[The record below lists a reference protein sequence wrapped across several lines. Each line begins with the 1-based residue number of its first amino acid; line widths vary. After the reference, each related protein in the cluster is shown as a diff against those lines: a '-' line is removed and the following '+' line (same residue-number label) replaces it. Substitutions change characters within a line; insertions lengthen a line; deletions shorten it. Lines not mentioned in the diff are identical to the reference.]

1 MNVRKYIILAVGVF
15 AIGMSGCDRDL
26 TQTDN
31 CYDKRL
37 VITGD
42 SYSDFSGMQ
51 SRASSDKMENGDK
64 ILMYATGGLTAD
76 AEELTYAN
84 GVWQQASPLTWNE
97 QAKDAEVLSYYP
109 AENIKDN
116 NLYQENGALIDVLY
130 NSQTVAYKNNI
141 TLSFGHLFS
150 KLNFIIDKNLNNKIE
165 YVEFTPSAVVNHI
178 DLPTATYVCSE
189 QSNRTIRI
197 TRQDSRNYSLIIP
210 ADKNLSVG
218 ITLVTA
224 NGRKTATVA
233 ARAYKRGTLYQ
244 CHIKEEKNGAG
255 IYTADDFIAFT
266 NLINQNAYE
275 GRSLDEFRED
285 NGDGTYTYYLKN
297 DIVLTDKDNAQI
309 QLGKNEN
316 IIFNDVLD
324 GMNHT
329 ISNLKIMPGTSK
341 PYRLALLM
349 NNEGTVKNV
358 RLSNAQG
365 TFSQRSYL
373 ALLVAYNKG
382 LIDNCHVKNST
393 ITVDN
398 ENSNQ
403 NTGAIA
409 ALNIGVII
417 NCSCNG
423 VTIKSKNK
431 NKYLSAGMIVCNHNS
446 VKGKVSKVMNCYAYN
461 CNVTNAAL
469 AGGICVRMLEG
480 STVENCYTRKI
491 TFNNIRTSSRGEL
504 VGSFSDSFVKNCF
517 YEYGKRA
524 IGEQATPKSN
534 LAYSAT
540 ITDPAKAIPT
550 SEVATRLNKWIH
562 TTGISS
568 FSEYKFTEWT
578 QGEDIPAIF
587 INERE

>member
-31 CYDKRL
+31 CYDKML
-37 VITGD
+37 VVTGD
-42 SYSDFSGMQ
+42 SYSDFGGMQ

-84 GVWQQASPLTWNE
+84 GVWQQASPLTWDE

-150 KLNFIIDKNLNNKIE
+150 KLNFIIDKNLNNNIE

-189 QSNRTIRI
+189 QSNRTISI
-197 TRQDSRNYSLIIP
+197 ARQDSRNYSLIIP
-210 ADKNLSVG
+210 ADENLSVS

-224 NGRKTATVA
+224 NGCKTATVA
-233 ARAYKRGTLYQ
+233 ARTYKRGTLYQ
-244 CHIKEEKNGAG
+244 CNIKEEKSGAG

-266 NLINQNAYE
+266 NLINQNTYE

-297 DIVLTDKDNAQI
+297 DIVLTDEDNAKI

-316 IIFNDVLD
+316 IVFNDVLD

-365 TFSQRSYL
+365 TFSQKSYL
-373 ALLVAYNKG
+373 GLLVAYNKR
-382 LIDNCHVKNST
+382 LIDNCHVENST

-398 ENSNQ
+398 EDSNQ
-403 NTGAIA
+403 NTGAIV
-409 ALNIGVII
+409 ALNTGIII
-417 NCSCNG
+417 NCSCEG
-423 VTIKSKNK
+423 VSIKSKKK
-431 NKYLSAGMIVCNHNS
+431 NKYLSAGMIVCNHNT
-446 VKGKVSKVMNCYAYN
+446 GKVMNCYAYN

-469 AGGICVRMLEG
+469 AGGICVRMLDG

-491 TFNNIRTSSRGEL
+491 TFNNIKTSSRGEL

-550 SEVATRLNKWIH
+550 SEVAIRLNKWIH

>member
-1 MNVRKYIILAVGVF
+1 MNVRKYIILVGGVF
-15 AIGMSGCDRDL
+15 AIGLSGCDRDL

-31 CYDKRL
+31 CYDNRL
-37 VITGD
+37 VITGG

-84 GVWQQASPLTWNE
+84 GIWLQASPITWDE
-97 QAKDAEVLSYYP
+97 QAKDAEVLAYYP

-116 NLYQENGALIDVLY
+116 NLYQKNGALIDVLY
-130 NSQTVAYKNNI
+130 NSQTVTYKNNI

-150 KLNFIIDKNLNNKIE
+150 KLNFIIDKSLNNKIE
-165 YVEFTPSAVVNHI
+165 YVEFTPSATVNHI

-197 TRQDSRNYSLIIP
+197 ARQDSRNYSLIIP
-210 ADKNLSVG
+210 ADENLSVG

-224 NGRKTATVA
+224 NGCKTATVA

-244 CHIKEEKNGAG
+244 CNIKEEKNGAG
-255 IYTADDFIAFT
+255 IYTSDDFIAFT
-266 NLINQNAYE
+266 NLINQNTYE

-297 DIVLTDKDNAQI
+297 DIVLTDEDNAKI
-309 QLGKNEN
+309 LLGKNER
-316 IIFNDVLD
+316 IVFNDVLD

-358 RLSNAQG
+358 KLNNAQG
-365 TFSQRSYL
+365 TFSQKSYL

-398 ENSNQ
+398 EASDQ

-417 NCSCNG
+417 NCSCEG
-423 VTIKSKNK
+423 VSIKSKKK
-431 NKYLSAGMIVCNHNS
+431 NTYLSAGMIVSNHNS
-446 VKGKVSKVMNCYAYN
+446 VKGKVMNCYAYN

-469 AGGICVRMLEG
+469 AGGICVRMLNG

-491 TFNNIRTSSRGEL
+491 TFNNIKTSSRGEL
-504 VGSFSDSFVKNCF
+504 VASFSDSFVKNCF

-540 ITDPAKAIPT
+540 ITDPAHAIPT
-550 SEVATRLNKWIH
+550 NEVATRLNKWIS
-562 TTGISS
+562 TTGISN

>member
-1 MNVRKYIILAVGVF
+1 
-15 AIGMSGCDRDL
+15 
-26 TQTDN
+26 
-31 CYDKRL
+31 
-37 VITGD
+37 
-42 SYSDFSGMQ
+42 
-51 SRASSDKMENGDK
+51 MENGDK

-76 AEELTYAN
+76 AEELTYTN

-97 QAKDAEVLSYYP
+97 QAKDAEVLAYYP
-109 AENIKDN
+109 AENIKNN

-165 YVEFTPSAVVNHI
+165 YVELTPSATVNHI
-178 DLPTATYVCSE
+178 DLHTATYVCSE
-189 QSNRTIRI
+189 QSNRTISI
-197 TRQDSRNYSLIIP
+197 SRQDSRNYSLIIP

-244 CHIKEEKNGAG
+244 CNIKEEKNGAG

-266 NLINQNAYE
+266 NLINQNTYE

-297 DIVLTDKDNAQI
+297 DIVLTDEDNAKI
-309 QLGKNEN
+309 LLGKNER
-316 IIFNDVLD
+316 IVFNDVLD

-358 RLSNAQG
+358 KLNNAQG
-365 TFSQRSYL
+365 TFTQKSYL

-398 ENSNQ
+398 EDSNQ

-417 NCSCNG
+417 NSSCNG

-469 AGGICVRMLEG
+469 AGGICVRMLDG

-491 TFNNIRTSSRGEL
+491 TFNNIKTSSRGEL
-504 VGSFSDSFVKNCF
+504 VASFSDSFVKNCF

-540 ITDPAKAIPT
+540 ITDPAQAIPT
-550 SEVATRLNKWIH
+550 SEVATRLNKWIS

-587 INERE
+587 IN

>member
-1 MNVRKYIILAVGVF
+1 MNVRKYIILALGVF
-15 AIGMSGCDRDL
+15 AIGISGCDRDL

-42 SYSDFSGMQ
+42 SYSDFGGMQ

-97 QAKDAEVLSYYP
+97 QTEDAEVLAYYP

-150 KLNFIIDKNLNNKIE
+150 KLNFIIDKSLNNKIE

-210 ADKNLSVG
+210 ADENLSVG

-224 NGRKTATVA
+224 NGCKTATVA
-233 ARAYKRGTLYQ
+233 ARTYNRGTLYQ
-244 CHIKEEKNGAG
+244 CNIKEEKNGGG

-266 NLINQNAYE
+266 NLINQNTYE

-309 QLGKNEN
+309 QLGENEN

-365 TFSQRSYL
+365 TFSQKSYL

-398 ENSNQ
+398 EYSNQ

-409 ALNIGVII
+409 ALNIGAII
-417 NCSCNG
+417 NSSCNG
-423 VTIKSKNK
+423 VTIKAKRK

-446 VKGKVSKVMNCYAYN
+446 VKGKVMNCYAYN

-491 TFNNIRTSSRGEL
+491 TFNNIKISSRGEL

-578 QGEDIPAIF
+578 QGENIPAIF

>member
-1 MNVRKYIILAVGVF
+1 MNVRKYIILVGGVF

-26 TQTDN
+26 TQTDT

-37 VITGD
+37 VITGG

-76 AEELTYAN
+76 TEELTYAN
-84 GVWQQASPLTWNE
+84 GIWQQASPLTWNE
-97 QAKDAEVLSYYP
+97 QAKDAEVLAYYP
-109 AENIKDN
+109 AENIKNN

-165 YVEFTPSAVVNHI
+165 YVEFTPSATVNHI
-178 DLPTATYVCSE
+178 DLHTATYVCSE

-197 TRQDSRNYSLIIP
+197 ARQNSRNYSLIIP
-210 ADKNLSVG
+210 ADENLSVG

-224 NGRKTATVA
+224 NGCKTATVA

-244 CHIKEEKNGAG
+244 CNIKEEKNGAG

-266 NLINQNAYE
+266 NLINQNTYE

-297 DIVLTDKDNAQI
+297 DIVLTDEDNAKI
-309 QLGKNEN
+309 LLGKNER
-316 IIFNDVLD
+316 IVFNDVLD

-358 RLSNAQG
+358 KLNNAQG
-365 TFSQRSYL
+365 TFTQKSYL

-382 LIDNCHVKNST
+382 FIDNCHVKNST
-393 ITVDN
+393 ISVDN
-398 ENSNQ
+398 EASDQ

-417 NCSCNG
+417 NCSCEG
-423 VTIKSKNK
+423 VSIKSKKK
-431 NKYLSAGMIVCNHNS
+431 NTYLSAGMIVSNHNS
-446 VKGKVSKVMNCYAYN
+446 AKGKVMNCYAYN

-469 AGGICVRMLEG
+469 AGGICVRMLDG

-491 TFNNIRTSSRGEL
+491 TFNNIKTSSRGEL
-504 VGSFSDSFVKNCF
+504 VASFSNSFVKNCF

-534 LAYSAT
+534 LAYSDT
-540 ITDPAKAIPT
+540 ITDPAQAIPT
-550 SEVATRLNKWIH
+550 SEVATRLNKWIS

-587 INERE
+587 IN

>member
-1 MNVRKYIILAVGVF
+1 MNVRKYIILALGVF

-42 SYSDFSGMQ
+42 SYSDFGGMQ

-130 NSQTVAYKNNI
+130 NFQTVAYKNNI

-150 KLNFIIDKNLNNKIE
+150 KLNFIIDKNLNNNIE
-165 YVEFTPSAVVNHI
+165 YVEFTPSATVNHI
-178 DLPTATYVCSE
+178 DLHTATYVCSE

-197 TRQDSRNYSLIIP
+197 ARQDSRNYSLIIP
-210 ADKNLSVG
+210 ADKNLSVD

-244 CHIKEEKNGAG
+244 CNIKEEKNGAG

-297 DIVLTDKDNAQI
+297 DIVLTDKDNAKI
-309 QLGKNEN
+309 QLGINEN

-365 TFSQRSYL
+365 TFSQKSYL

-398 ENSNQ
+398 EDSNQ

-417 NCSCNG
+417 NSSCNG
-423 VTIKSKNK
+423 VTIKAKKK

-446 VKGKVSKVMNCYAYN
+446 STGKVMNCYAYN

-534 LAYSAT
+534 FAYSAT

-550 SEVATRLNKWIH
+550 SEVATRLNEWIN
-562 TTGISS
+562 TTGSS
-568 FSEYKFTEWT
+568 KFSEYKFTEWT

>member
-1 MNVRKYIILAVGVF
+1 MNVRKYIILVGGVF

-37 VITGD
+37 VITGG
-42 SYSDFSGMQ
+42 SYSDFGGMQ

-64 ILMYATGGLTAD
+64 ILMYATGGLTANT
-76 AEELTYAN
+76 EELTYTN

-97 QAKDAEVLSYYP
+97 QAKDAEVLAYYP

-165 YVEFTPSAVVNHI
+165 YVEFTPSATVNHI

-197 TRQDSRNYSLIIP
+197 ARQDSRNYSLIIP
-210 ADKNLSVG
+210 AYENLSVG

-224 NGRKTATVA
+224 NGCKTATVA

-244 CHIKEEKNGAG
+244 CNIKEEKNGAG

-266 NLINQNAYE
+266 NLINQNTYE

-297 DIVLTDKDNAQI
+297 DIVLTDEDNAQI
-309 QLGKNEN
+309 LLGKNER
-316 IIFNDVLD
+316 IVFNDVLD

-358 RLSNAQG
+358 KLSNAQG
-365 TFSQRSYL
+365 TFSQKSYL

-382 LIDNCHVKNST
+382 LIDNCHVNNST

-398 ENSNQ
+398 EDSNQ

-417 NCSCNG
+417 NSSCEG
-423 VTIKSKNK
+423 VSIKSKKK
-431 NKYLSAGMIVCNHNS
+431 NTYLSAGMIVCNHNS
-446 VKGKVSKVMNCYAYN
+446 VKGKVMNCYAYN

-469 AGGICVRMLEG
+469 AGGICVRMLNG

-491 TFNNIRTSSRGEL
+491 TFNNIKTSSRGEL

-534 LAYSAT
+534 LAYSDT
-540 ITDPAKAIPT
+540 ITDHSKAIPT
-550 SEVATRLNKWIH
+550 SEVATRLNKWIS

>member
-1 MNVRKYIILAVGVF
+1 MNVRKYIILVGGVF
-15 AIGMSGCDRDL
+15 AIGISGCDRDL

-31 CYDKRL
+31 CYDNRL
-37 VITGD
+37 VITGG

-76 AEELTYAN
+76 AEELTYTN

-97 QAKDAEVLSYYP
+97 QAKDAEVLAYYP
-109 AENIKDN
+109 AENIKNN

-165 YVEFTPSAVVNHI
+165 YVELTPSATVNHI
-178 DLPTATYVCSE
+178 DLHTATYVCSE
-189 QSNRTIRI
+189 QSNRTISI
-197 TRQDSRNYSLIIP
+197 SRQDSRNYSLIIP

-244 CHIKEEKNGAG
+244 CNIKEEKNGAG

-266 NLINQNAYE
+266 NLINQNTYE

-297 DIVLTDKDNAQI
+297 DIVLTDEDNAKI
-309 QLGKNEN
+309 LLGKNER
-316 IIFNDVLD
+316 IVFNDVLD

-358 RLSNAQG
+358 KLNNAQG
-365 TFSQRSYL
+365 TFSQKSYL

-398 ENSNQ
+398 EASDQ

-417 NCSCNG
+417 NCSCEG
-423 VTIKSKNK
+423 VSIKSKKK
-431 NKYLSAGMIVCNHNS
+431 NTYLSAGMIVSNHNS
-446 VKGKVSKVMNCYAYN
+446 VKGKVMNCYAYN

-469 AGGICVRMLEG
+469 AGGICVRMLNG

-491 TFNNIRTSSRGEL
+491 TFNNIKTSSRGEL
-504 VGSFSDSFVKNCF
+504 VASFSDSFVKNCF

-540 ITDPAKAIPT
+540 ITDPSKAIPT
-550 SEVATRLNKWIH
+550 SEVSTRLNKWIS
-562 TTGISS
+562 TTGISN

>member
-1 MNVRKYIILAVGVF
+1 MNVRKYIILVGGVF
-15 AIGMSGCDRDL
+15 AIGISGCDRDL

-31 CYDKRL
+31 CYDNRL
-37 VITGD
+37 VITGG

-64 ILMYATGGLTAD
+64 ILMYATGGLTAN

-84 GVWQQASPLTWNE
+84 GVWQQASPITWNE
-97 QAKDAEVLSYYP
+97 QAKDAEVLAYYP

-130 NSQTVAYKNNI
+130 NSQTVAYRNNI

-150 KLNFIIDKNLNNKIE
+150 KLNFTIDKSLNSKIE
-165 YVEFTPSAVVNHI
+165 YVEFTPSTVVDHI

-197 TRQDSRNYSLIIP
+197 ARQDSRNYSLIIP

-244 CHIKEEKNGAG
+244 CNIKEEKNGAG

-266 NLINQNAYE
+266 NLINQNTYE

-297 DIVLTDKDNAQI
+297 DIVLTDEDNAKI
-309 QLGKNEN
+309 LLGKNER
-316 IIFNDVLD
+316 IVFNDVLD

-365 TFSQRSYL
+365 TFSQKSYL

-398 ENSNQ
+398 EDSNQ

-409 ALNIGVII
+409 ALNNGIII
-417 NCSCNG
+417 NCSCEG
-423 VTIKSKNK
+423 VSIKSKKK
-431 NKYLSAGMIVCNHNS
+431 NTYLSAGMIVCNHNS
-446 VKGKVSKVMNCYAYN
+446 VKGKVMNCYAFN

-469 AGGICVRMLEG
+469 AGGICVRMLDG

-491 TFNNIRTSSRGEL
+491 TFNNIKTSSRGEL
-504 VGSFSDSFVKNCF
+504 VASFSDSFVKNCF

-540 ITDPAKAIPT
+540 ITDPSKAIPT
-550 SEVATRLNKWIH
+550 SEVAASLNKWIS

-587 INERE
+587 IN

>member
-1 MNVRKYIILAVGVF
+1 MNVRKYIILAIGVF
-15 AIGMSGCDRDL
+15 AIGMSGCDQDL

-42 SYSDFSGMQ
+42 SYSDFGGMQ

-76 AEELTYAN
+76 AEELTYTN
-84 GVWQQASPLTWNE
+84 GVWQQAFPLTWNE
-97 QAKDAEVLSYYP
+97 QAKDAEVLAYYP

-150 KLNFIIDKNLNNKIE
+150 KLNFTIDKSLNNKIE
-165 YVEFTPSAVVNHI
+165 YVEFTPSATVNHI
-178 DLPTATYVCSE
+178 DLHTATYVCSE
-189 QSNRTIRI
+189 QSKKTIRI
-197 TRQDSRNYSLIIP
+197 ARQDSRNYSLIIP
-210 ADKNLSVG
+210 ADENLSVN

-224 NGRKTATVA
+224 NGCKTATVA

-244 CHIKEEKNGAG
+244 CNIKEEKNGAG
-255 IYTADDFIAFT
+255 IYTSDDFIAFT
-266 NLINQNAYE
+266 NLINQNTYE

-297 DIVLTDKDNAQI
+297 DIVLTDEDNAQI
-309 QLGKNEN
+309 LLGKNER
-316 IIFNDVLD
+316 IVFNDVLD

-358 RLSNAQG
+358 KLNNAQG
-365 TFSQRSYL
+365 TFSQKSYL

-398 ENSNQ
+398 EDSNQ

-409 ALNIGVII
+409 ALNNGIII
-417 NCSCNG
+417 NCSCEG
-423 VTIKSKNK
+423 VSIKSKKK
-431 NKYLSAGMIVCNHNS
+431 NTYLSAGMIVCNHNS
-446 VKGKVSKVMNCYAYN
+446 VKGKVMNCYAYN

-469 AGGICVRMLEG
+469 AGGICVRMLDG

-491 TFNNIRTSSRGEL
+491 TFNNIKTSSRGEL
-504 VGSFSDSFVKNCF
+504 VASFSDSFVKNCF

-540 ITDPAKAIPT
+540 ITDPTKAIPM
-550 SEVATRLNKWIH
+550 SEVATRLNKWIS

-587 INERE
+587 IN

>member
-1 MNVRKYIILAVGVF
+1 MNVRKYIILVGGVF
-15 AIGMSGCDRDL
+15 AIGISGCDRDL

-31 CYDKRL
+31 CYDNRL
-37 VITGD
+37 VITGG

-84 GVWQQASPLTWNE
+84 GIWQQASPITWDE
-97 QAKDAEVLSYYP
+97 QAKDAEVLAYYP

-116 NLYQENGALIDVLY
+116 NLYQKNGALIDVLY
-130 NSQTVAYKNNI
+130 NSQTVTYKNNI

-150 KLNFIIDKNLNNKIE
+150 KLNFIIDKSLNNKIE
-165 YVEFTPSAVVNHI
+165 YVEFTPSATVNHI

-197 TRQDSRNYSLIIP
+197 ARQDSRNYSLIIP
-210 ADKNLSVG
+210 ADENLSVG

-224 NGRKTATVA
+224 NGCKTATVA

-244 CHIKEEKNGAG
+244 CNIKEEKNGAG
-255 IYTADDFIAFT
+255 IYTSDDFIAFT
-266 NLINQNAYE
+266 NLINQNTYE

-297 DIVLTDKDNAQI
+297 DIVLTDEDNAKI
-309 QLGKNEN
+309 LLGKNER
-316 IIFNDVLD
+316 IVFNDVLD

-358 RLSNAQG
+358 KLNNAQG
-365 TFSQRSYL
+365 TFSQKSYL

-398 ENSNQ
+398 EASDQ

-417 NCSCNG
+417 NCSCEG
-423 VTIKSKNK
+423 VSIKSKKK
-431 NKYLSAGMIVCNHNS
+431 NTYLSAGMIVSNHNS
-446 VKGKVSKVMNCYAYN
+446 VKGKVMNCYAYN

-469 AGGICVRMLEG
+469 AGGICVRMLNG

-491 TFNNIRTSSRGEL
+491 TFNNIKTSSRGEL
-504 VGSFSDSFVKNCF
+504 VASFSDSFVKNCF

-540 ITDPAKAIPT
+540 ITDPAQAIPT
-550 SEVATRLNKWIH
+550 NEVATRLNKWIS
-562 TTGISS
+562 TTGISN

>member
-1 MNVRKYIILAVGVF
+1 MNVRKYIILVGGVF

-37 VITGD
+37 VITGG

-76 AEELTYAN
+76 AEELTYTN

-97 QAKDAEVLSYYP
+97 QAKDAEVLAYYP

-150 KLNFIIDKNLNNKIE
+150 KLNFIIDKSLNNKIE
-165 YVEFTPSAVVNHI
+165 YVEFTPSATVNHI

-197 TRQDSRNYSLIIP
+197 ARQDSRNYSLIIP
-210 ADKNLSVG
+210 ADENLSVG

-224 NGRKTATVA
+224 NGCKTATVA

-244 CHIKEEKNGAG
+244 CNIKEEKNGAG

-266 NLINQNAYE
+266 NLINQNTYE

-297 DIVLTDKDNAQI
+297 DIALTDEDNAQI
-309 QLGKNEN
+309 LLGKNER
-316 IIFNDVLD
+316 IVFNDVLD

-358 RLSNAQG
+358 KLNNAQG
-365 TFSQRSYL
+365 TFSQKSYL

-393 ITVDN
+393 ITVNN
-398 ENSNQ
+398 EDSNQ

-409 ALNIGVII
+409 ALNNGIII
-417 NCSCNG
+417 NCSCEG
-423 VTIKSKNK
+423 VSIKSKKK
-431 NKYLSAGMIVCNHNS
+431 NTYLSAGMIVCNHNS
-446 VKGKVSKVMNCYAYN
+446 VKGKVMNCYAYN

-469 AGGICVRMLEG
+469 AGGICVRMLDG

-491 TFNNIRTSSRGEL
+491 TFNNIKTSSRGEL

-540 ITDPAKAIPT
+540 ITDPAQAIPT
-550 SEVATRLNKWIH
+550 SEVATRLNKWIS
-562 TTGISS
+562 TTGISN

-587 INERE
+587 IN

>member
-1 MNVRKYIILAVGVF
+1 MNVRKYIILAIGVF
-15 AIGMSGCDRDL
+15 AIGMTGCDRDL

-42 SYSDFSGMQ
+42 SYSDFGGMP

-84 GVWQQASPLTWNE
+84 GIWQQASPLTWDE
-97 QAKDAEVLSYYP
+97 QAKDAEVLAYYP

-150 KLNFIIDKNLNNKIE
+150 KLNFIIDKSLNNKIE
-165 YVEFTPSAVVNHI
+165 YVEFTPSATVNHI
-178 DLPTATYVCSE
+178 DLHTATYVCSE

-197 TRQDSRNYSLIIP
+197 ARQDSRNYSLIIP
-210 ADKNLSVG
+210 ADENLSVG

-244 CHIKEEKNGAG
+244 CNIKEEKNGAG

-266 NLINQNAYE
+266 NLINQNTYE

-297 DIVLTDKDNAQI
+297 DIVLTDEDNAQI
-309 QLGKNEN
+309 QLGKNDN
-316 IIFNDVLD
+316 IVFNDVLD

-365 TFSQRSYL
+365 TFSQKNYL

-393 ITVDN
+393 INVDN
-398 ENSNQ
+398 EASDQ

-417 NCSCNG
+417 NSSCNG

-491 TFNNIRTSSRGEL
+491 TFNNIKTSSRGEL
-504 VGSFSDSFVKNCF
+504 VASFSDSFVKNCF

-540 ITDPAKAIPT
+540 ITDPSKAIPT
-550 SEVATRLNKWIH
+550 SEVATRLNKWIS
-562 TTGISS
+562 TTGISN

-587 INERE
+587 IN

>member
-1 MNVRKYIILAVGVF
+1 MNVRKYIILAIGVF

-31 CYDKRL
+31 YYDKRL
-37 VITGD
+37 VITGG
-42 SYSDFSGMQ
+42 SYFDFGGMP

-84 GVWQQASPLTWNE
+84 GIWQQASPLTWDE
-97 QAKDAEVLSYYP
+97 QAKDAEVLAYYP

-165 YVEFTPSAVVNHI
+165 YVEFTPSATVNHI
-178 DLPTATYVCSE
+178 DLHTATYVCSE
-189 QSNRTIRI
+189 QSKKTIRI
-197 TRQDSRNYSLIIP
+197 ARQDSRNYSLIIP
-210 ADKNLSVG
+210 ADENLSVG

-224 NGRKTATVA
+224 NECKTATVA

-244 CHIKEEKNGAG
+244 CNIKEEKNGAG

-266 NLINQNAYE
+266 NLINQNTYE

-297 DIVLTDKDNAQI
+297 DIVLTDEDNAQI
-309 QLGKNEN
+309 LLGKNER
-316 IIFNDVLD
+316 IVFNDVLD

-365 TFSQRSYL
+365 TFSQKSYL

-398 ENSNQ
+398 EDSNQ

-409 ALNIGVII
+409 ALNNGIII
-417 NCSCNG
+417 NCSCEG
-423 VTIKSKNK
+423 VSIKSKKK
-431 NKYLSAGMIVCNHNS
+431 NTYLSAGMIVCNHNS
-446 VKGKVSKVMNCYAYN
+446 VKGKIMNCYAYN

-469 AGGICVRMLEG
+469 AGGICVRMLDG

-491 TFNNIRTSSRGEL
+491 TFNNIKTSSRGEL
-504 VGSFSDSFVKNCF
+504 VASFSDSFVKNCF

-534 LAYSAT
+534 LAYSDT
-540 ITDPAKAIPT
+540 ITDPSKAIPT
-550 SEVATRLNKWIH
+550 SEVATRLNKWIS
-562 TTGISS
+562 TTGISN

-587 INERE
+587 IN

>member
-1 MNVRKYIILAVGVF
+1 MNVRKYIILAIGVF
-15 AIGMSGCDRDL
+15 AIGTSGCDRDL

-42 SYSDFSGMQ
+42 SYSDFGGMP
-51 SRASSDKMENGDK
+51 SRASSDKMENGNK

-76 AEELTYAN
+76 AEELTYTN

-97 QAKDAEVLSYYP
+97 QAKDAEVLAYYP

-130 NSQTVAYKNNI
+130 NSQTVVYKNNI

-165 YVEFTPSAVVNHI
+165 YVEFTPSATVNHI

-189 QSNRTIRI
+189 QSKKTIRI
-197 TRQDSRNYSLIIP
+197 ARQDSRNYSLIIP
-210 ADKNLSVG
+210 ADENLSVS

-224 NGRKTATVA
+224 NGCKTATVA

-244 CHIKEEKNGAG
+244 CNIKEEKNGAG

-266 NLINQNAYE
+266 NLINQNTYE

-297 DIVLTDKDNAQI
+297 DIVLTDEDNAQI
-309 QLGKNEN
+309 QLGKNER
-316 IIFNDVLD
+316 IVFNDVLD

-358 RLSNAQG
+358 KLNNAQG
-365 TFSQRSYL
+365 TFSQKSYL

-398 ENSNQ
+398 EDSNQ

-417 NCSCNG
+417 NSSCEG
-423 VTIKSKNK
+423 VSIKSKKK
-431 NKYLSAGMIVCNHNS
+431 NTYLSAGMIVCNHNS
-446 VKGKVSKVMNCYAYN
+446 VKGKVMNCYAYN

-469 AGGICVRMLEG
+469 AGGICVRMLNG

-491 TFNNIRTSSRGEL
+491 TFNNIKTSSRGEL

-540 ITDPAKAIPT
+540 ITDPAQAIPT
-550 SEVATRLNKWIH
+550 SEVATRLNKWIS

-587 INERE
+587 IN

>member
-42 SYSDFSGMQ
+42 SYSDFGGMQ

-64 ILMYATGGLTAD
+64 ILMYATGALTAD

-165 YVEFTPSAVVNHI
+165 YVEFTPSATVNHI
-178 DLPTATYVCSE
+178 DLHTATYVCSE
-189 QSNRTIRI
+189 QSNRTISI
-197 TRQDSRNYSLIIP
+197 ARQDSRNYSLIIP

-244 CHIKEEKNGAG
+244 CNIKEEKNGAG

-266 NLINQNAYE
+266 NLINQNTYE

-409 ALNIGVII
+409 ALNIGAII
-417 NCSCNG
+417 NSSCNG
-423 VTIKSKNK
+423 VTIKAKSK

-446 VKGKVSKVMNCYAYN
+446 VKGKVMNCYAYN
-461 CNVTNAAL
+461 CNVTNSGL
-469 AGGICVRMLEG
+469 TGGICARMLKG

-491 TFNNIRTSSRGEL
+491 TFKSTGSTGEL
-504 VGSFSDSFVKNCF
+504 VGSFLDESIVKNCF

>member
-1 MNVRKYIILAVGVF
+1 MNVRKYIILAIGVF
-15 AIGMSGCDRDL
+15 AIGMTGCDRDL

-37 VITGD
+37 VITGG
-42 SYSDFSGMQ
+42 SYSDFGGMQ

-76 AEELTYAN
+76 TEELTYAN

-97 QAKDAEVLSYYP
+97 QAKDAEVLAYYP

-165 YVEFTPSAVVNHI
+165 YVEFTPSATVNHI

-197 TRQDSRNYSLIIP
+197 ARQDSRNYSLIIP
-210 ADKNLSVG
+210 ADENLSVG

-224 NGRKTATVA
+224 NECKTATVA

-244 CHIKEEKNGAG
+244 CNIKEEKNGAG

-266 NLINQNAYE
+266 NLINQNTYE

-297 DIVLTDKDNAQI
+297 DIVLTDEDNAQI
-309 QLGKNEN
+309 LLGKNER
-316 IIFNDVLD
+316 IVFNDVLD

-358 RLSNAQG
+358 KLNNAQG

-373 ALLVAYNKG
+373 GLLVAYNKG

-398 ENSNQ
+398 EDSNQ

-409 ALNIGVII
+409 ALNNGIII
-417 NCSCNG
+417 NCSCEW
-423 VTIKSKNK
+423 VSIKSKKK
-431 NKYLSAGMIVCNHNS
+431 NTYLSAGMIVCNHNS
-446 VKGKVSKVMNCYAYN
+446 VKGKVMNCYAYN

-469 AGGICVRMLEG
+469 AGGICVRMLDG

-491 TFNNIRTSSRGEL
+491 TFNNIKTSSRGEL
-504 VGSFSDSFVKNCF
+504 VASFSDSFVKNCF

-540 ITDPAKAIPT
+540 ITDPAQAIST

-587 INERE
+587 IN

>member
-1 MNVRKYIILAVGVF
+1 MNVRKYIILVGGVF
-15 AIGMSGCDRDL
+15 AIGISGCDRDL

-31 CYDKRL
+31 CYDNRL
-37 VITGD
+37 VITGG

-84 GVWQQASPLTWNE
+84 GIWQQASPITWDE
-97 QAKDAEVLSYYP
+97 QAKDAEVLAYYP

-116 NLYQENGALIDVLY
+116 NLYQKNGALIDVLY
-130 NSQTVAYKNNI
+130 NSQTVTYKNNI

-150 KLNFIIDKNLNNKIE
+150 KLNFIIDKSLNNKIE
-165 YVEFTPSAVVNHI
+165 YVEFTPSATVNHI

-197 TRQDSRNYSLIIP
+197 ARQDSRNYSLIIP
-210 ADKNLSVG
+210 ADENLSVG

-224 NGRKTATVA
+224 NGCKTATVA

-244 CHIKEEKNGAG
+244 CNIKEEKNGAG
-255 IYTADDFIAFT
+255 IYTSDDFIAFT
-266 NLINQNAYE
+266 NLINQNTYE

-297 DIVLTDKDNAQI
+297 DIVLTDEDNAKI
-309 QLGKNEN
+309 LLGKNER
-316 IIFNDVLD
+316 IVFNDVLD

-358 RLSNAQG
+358 KLNNAQG
-365 TFSQRSYL
+365 TFTQKSYL

-398 ENSNQ
+398 EDSNQ

-417 NCSCNG
+417 NCSCEG
-423 VTIKSKNK
+423 VSIKSKKK
-431 NKYLSAGMIVCNHNS
+431 NTYLSAGMIVSNHNS
-446 VKGKVSKVMNCYAYN
+446 VKGKVMNCYAYN

-469 AGGICVRMLEG
+469 AGGICVRMLDG

-491 TFNNIRTSSRGEL
+491 TFNNIKTSSRGEL
-504 VGSFSDSFVKNCF
+504 VASFSDSFVKNCF

-540 ITDPAKAIPT
+540 ITDPAQAIPT
-550 SEVATRLNKWIH
+550 SEVATRLNKWIS
-562 TTGISS
+562 TTGISN

>member
-42 SYSDFSGMQ
+42 SYSDFGGMQ

-97 QAKDAEVLSYYP
+97 QAKDAEVLAYYP

-150 KLNFIIDKNLNNKIE
+150 KLNFIIDKNLNNNIE
-165 YVEFTPSAVVNHI
+165 YVEFTPSTTVNHI
-178 DLPTATYVCSE
+178 DLHTSTYVCSE
-189 QSNRTIRI
+189 QSNRTISI
-197 TRQDSRNYSLIIP
+197 ARQDSRNYSLIIP

-218 ITLVTA
+218 ITLVMA

-244 CHIKEEKNGAG
+244 CNIKEEKNGAG

-329 ISNLKIMPGTSK
+329 VSNLKIMPGTSK

-398 ENSNQ
+398 EDSNQ

-409 ALNIGVII
+409 ALNIGAII
-417 NCSCNG
+417 NSSCNG
-423 VTIKSKNK
+423 VTIKSKKRK

-446 VKGKVSKVMNCYAYN
+446 IKGKVMNCYAYN
-461 CNVTNAAL
+461 CNVTNSGL
-469 AGGICVRMLEG
+469 TGGICARMLKG

-491 TFNNIRTSSRGEL
+491 TFKSTGSTGEL
-504 VGSFSDSFVKNCF
+504 VGSF
-517 YEYGKRA
+517 
-524 IGEQATPKSN
+524 
-534 LAYSAT
+534 
-540 ITDPAKAIPT
+540 
-550 SEVATRLNKWIH
+550 
-562 TTGISS
+562 
-568 FSEYKFTEWT
+568 
-578 QGEDIPAIF
+578 
-587 INERE
+587 

>member
-1 MNVRKYIILAVGVF
+1 MNVRKYIILVGGVF

-37 VITGD
+37 VITGG
-42 SYSDFSGMQ
+42 SYFDFSGMQ

-84 GVWQQASPLTWNE
+84 GIWQQASPITWDE
-97 QAKDAEVLSYYP
+97 QAKDAEVLAYYP

-116 NLYQENGALIDVLY
+116 NLYQKNGALIDVLY
-130 NSQTVAYKNNI
+130 NSQTVTYKNNI
-141 TLSFGHLFS
+141 SLSFGHLFS
-150 KLNFIIDKNLNNKIE
+150 KLNFIIDKSLNNKIE
-165 YVEFTPSAVVNHI
+165 YVEFTPSATVNHI

-197 TRQDSRNYSLIIP
+197 ARQDSRNYSLIIP
-210 ADKNLSVG
+210 ADENLSVG

-224 NGRKTATVA
+224 NGCKTATVA

-244 CHIKEEKNGAG
+244 CNIKEEKNGAG
-255 IYTADDFIAFT
+255 IYTSDDFIAFT
-266 NLINQNAYE
+266 NLINQNTYE

-285 NGDGTYTYYLKN
+285 NGDSTYTYYLKN
-297 DIVLTDKDNAQI
+297 DIVLTDEDNAKI

-358 RLSNAQG
+358 KLSNAQG
-365 TFSQRSYL
+365 TFSQKSYL
-373 ALLVAYNKG
+373 GLLVAYNKG

-398 ENSNQ
+398 EDSNQ

-417 NCSCNG
+417 NSSCEG
-423 VTIKSKNK
+423 VSIKSKKK
-431 NKYLSAGMIVCNHNS
+431 NTYLSAGMIVCNHNS
-446 VKGKVSKVMNCYAYN
+446 VKGKVMNCYAYN

-469 AGGICVRMLEG
+469 AGGICVRMLNG

-491 TFNNIRTSSRGEL
+491 TFNNIKTSSRGEL

-540 ITDPAKAIPT
+540 ITDPAQTIPT
-550 SEVATRLNKWIH
+550 SEVATRLNKWIS

>member
-1 MNVRKYIILAVGVF
+1 MNVRKYIILVGGVF

-31 CYDKRL
+31 CYDNRL
-37 VITGD
+37 VITGG
-42 SYSDFSGMQ
+42 SYFDFSGMQ

-84 GVWQQASPLTWNE
+84 GIWQQASPITWDE
-97 QAKDAEVLSYYP
+97 QAKDAEVLAYYP

-116 NLYQENGALIDVLY
+116 NLYQKNGALIDVLY
-130 NSQTVAYKNNI
+130 NSQTVTYKNNI

-150 KLNFIIDKNLNNKIE
+150 KLNFIIDKSLNNKIE
-165 YVEFTPSAVVNHI
+165 YVELTPSATVNHI

-197 TRQDSRNYSLIIP
+197 ARQDSRNYSLIIP
-210 ADKNLSVG
+210 ADENLSVG

-224 NGRKTATVA
+224 NGCKTATVA
-233 ARAYKRGTLYQ
+233 ARAYNRGTLYQ
-244 CHIKEEKNGAG
+244 CNIKEEKNGAG
-255 IYTADDFIAFT
+255 IYTSDDFIAFT
-266 NLINQNAYE
+266 NLINQNTYE

-285 NGDGTYTYYLKN
+285 NGDSTYTYYLKN
-297 DIVLTDKDNAQI
+297 DIVLTDEDNAKI

-358 RLSNAQG
+358 KLSNAQG
-365 TFSQRSYL
+365 TFSQKSYL
-373 ALLVAYNKG
+373 GLLVAYNKG

-398 ENSNQ
+398 EDSNQ

-417 NCSCNG
+417 NSSCEG
-423 VTIKSKNK
+423 VSIKSKKK
-431 NKYLSAGMIVCNHNS
+431 NTYLSAGMIVCNHNS
-446 VKGKVSKVMNCYAYN
+446 VKGKVMNCYAYN

-469 AGGICVRMLEG
+469 AGGICVRMLNG

-491 TFNNIRTSSRGEL
+491 TFNNIKTSSRGEL

-540 ITDPAKAIPT
+540 ITDPAQTIPT
-550 SEVATRLNKWIH
+550 SEVATRLNKWIS

>member
-1 MNVRKYIILAVGVF
+1 MNVRKYIILVGGVF

-31 CYDKRL
+31 YYDKRL
-37 VITGD
+37 VITGS
-42 SYSDFSGMQ
+42 SYFDFGGMP

-76 AEELTYAN
+76 AEELTYTN

-150 KLNFIIDKNLNNKIE
+150 KLNFIIDKSLNNKIE
-165 YVEFTPSAVVNHI
+165 YVEFTPSATVNHI
-178 DLPTATYVCSE
+178 DLHTATYVCSE

-197 TRQDSRNYSLIIP
+197 ARQDSRNYSLIIP
-210 ADKNLSVG
+210 ADENLSVG

-224 NGRKTATVA
+224 NGCKTATVA

-244 CHIKEEKNGAG
+244 CNIKEEKNGAG

-266 NLINQNAYE
+266 NLINQNTYE

-297 DIVLTDKDNAQI
+297 DIVLTDEDNAQI
-309 QLGKNEN
+309 LLGKNER
-316 IIFNDVLD
+316 IVFNDVLD

-358 RLSNAQG
+358 KLNNAQG

-373 ALLVAYNKG
+373 GLLVAYNKG

-398 ENSNQ
+398 EDSNQ

-417 NCSCNG
+417 NCSCEG
-423 VTIKSKNK
+423 VSIKSKKK
-431 NKYLSAGMIVCNHNS
+431 NTYLSAGMIVCNHNS
-446 VKGKVSKVMNCYAYN
+446 VKGKVMNCYAYN

-469 AGGICVRMLEG
+469 AGGICVRMLNG

-491 TFNNIRTSSRGEL
+491 TFNNIKTSSRGEL
-504 VGSFSDSFVKNCF
+504 VASFSDSFVKNCF

-540 ITDPAKAIPT
+540 ITDPAQAIST
-550 SEVATRLNKWIH
+550 SEVATRLNKWIN

>member
-1 MNVRKYIILAVGVF
+1 MNIRKYIILAIGVF
-15 AIGMSGCDRDL
+15 AIGMTGCDRDL

-37 VITGD
+37 VITGG
-42 SYSDFSGMQ
+42 SYSDFGGMQ

-64 ILMYATGGLTAD
+64 ILLYATGGLTAD
-76 AEELTYAN
+76 AKELTYAN

-97 QAKDAEVLSYYP
+97 QTEDAEVLAYHP

-150 KLNFIIDKNLNNKIE
+150 KLNFIIDKSLNNKIE

-189 QSNRTIRI
+189 QSNRTISI
-197 TRQDSRNYSLIIP
+197 ARQDSRNYSLIIP
-210 ADKNLSVG
+210 ADKNLSIG

-266 NLINQNAYE
+266 NLINQNTYE

-309 QLGKNEN
+309 QLGKNER
-316 IIFNDVLD
+316 IVFNDVLD

-365 TFSQRSYL
+365 TFTQKSYL

-393 ITVDN
+393 INVDN
-398 ENSNQ
+398 EASDQ

-417 NCSCNG
+417 NCSCEG
-423 VTIKSKNK
+423 VSIKSKKK
-431 NKYLSAGMIVCNHNS
+431 NTYLSAGMIVSNHNS
-446 VKGKVSKVMNCYAYN
+446 VKGKVMNCYAYN
-461 CNVTNAAL
+461 CNITNAAL

-491 TFNNIRTSSRGEL
+491 TFNNIKTSSRGEL
-504 VGSFSDSFVKNCF
+504 VASFSDSFVKNCF

-540 ITDPAKAIPT
+540 ITDPTKAIPT
-550 SEVATRLNKWIH
+550 SEVATRLNKWIS
-562 TTGISS
+562 TTGISN

-587 INERE
+587 IN

>member
-42 SYSDFSGMQ
+42 SYSDFGGMQ

-84 GVWQQASPLTWNE
+84 GVWQQASPLTWNK

-150 KLNFIIDKNLNNKIE
+150 KLNFIIDKSLNNKIE
-165 YVEFTPSAVVNHI
+165 YVEFTPSATVNHI

-197 TRQDSRNYSLIIP
+197 ARQDSRNYSLIIP
-210 ADKNLSVG
+210 ADENLSVG

-224 NGRKTATVA
+224 NGCKTATVA
-233 ARAYKRGTLYQ
+233 ARTYNRGTLYQ
-244 CHIKEEKNGAG
+244 CNIKEEKNGAG

-297 DIVLTDKDNAQI
+297 DIVLTDEDNAQI
-309 QLGKNEN
+309 LLGKNER
-316 IIFNDVLD
+316 IVFNDVLD

-365 TFSQRSYL
+365 TFSQKSYL
-373 ALLVAYNKG
+373 GLLVAYNKG
-382 LIDNCHVKNST
+382 LIDNCNVKNST

-398 ENSNQ
+398 EDSNQ

-409 ALNIGVII
+409 ALNIGIII
-417 NCSCNG
+417 NCSCEG
-423 VTIKSKNK
+423 VSIKSKKK
-431 NKYLSAGMIVCNHNS
+431 NTYLSAGMIVCNHNS
-446 VKGKVSKVMNCYAYN
+446 VKGKVMNCYAYN

-469 AGGICVRMLEG
+469 AGGICVRMLDG

-491 TFNNIRTSSRGEL
+491 TFNNIKTSSRGEL

-550 SEVATRLNKWIH
+550 SDVATRLNKWIH

>member
-1 MNVRKYIILAVGVF
+1 MNVRKYIILALGIF

-42 SYSDFSGMQ
+42 SYSDFGGMQ
-51 SRASSDKMENGDK
+51 SRASSEKMENGDK

-84 GVWQQASPLTWNE
+84 GVWQQASPLTWNK

-150 KLNFIIDKNLNNKIE
+150 KLNFIIDKSLNNKIE
-165 YVEFTPSAVVNHI
+165 YVEFTPSATVNHI

-197 TRQDSRNYSLIIP
+197 ARQDSRNYSLIIP
-210 ADKNLSVG
+210 ADENLSVG

-224 NGRKTATVA
+224 NGCKTATVA
-233 ARAYKRGTLYQ
+233 ARTYNRGTLYQ
-244 CHIKEEKNGAG
+244 CNIKEEKNGAG

-285 NGDGTYTYYLKN
+285 NGDGTYTYHLKN
-297 DIVLTDKDNAQI
+297 DIVLTDEDNAQI
-309 QLGKNEN
+309 LLGKNER
-316 IIFNDVLD
+316 IVFNDVLD

-358 RLSNAQG
+358 KLSNAQG
-365 TFSQRSYL
+365 TFSQKSYL
-373 ALLVAYNKG
+373 GLLVAYNKG

-398 ENSNQ
+398 EDSNQ

-409 ALNIGVII
+409 ALNIGIII
-417 NCSCNG
+417 NCSCEG
-423 VTIKSKNK
+423 VSIKSKKK
-431 NKYLSAGMIVCNHNS
+431 NTYLSAGMIVCNHNS
-446 VKGKVSKVMNCYAYN
+446 VKGKVMNCYAYN

-469 AGGICVRMLEG
+469 AGGICVRMLDG

-491 TFNNIRTSSRGEL
+491 TFNNIKTSSRGEL

>member
-1 MNVRKYIILAVGVF
+1 MNVRKYIILVGGVF

-42 SYSDFSGMQ
+42 FYSDFGGMP

-224 NGRKTATVA
+224 YGRKTATVA

-309 QLGKNEN
+309 QLGKNER
-316 IIFNDVLD
+316 IVFNDVLD

-365 TFSQRSYL
+365 TFSQKSYL
-373 ALLVAYNKG
+373 GLLVAYNKG

-398 ENSNQ
+398 EDSNQ

-409 ALNIGVII
+409 ALNIGIII
-417 NCSCNG
+417 NCSCEG
-423 VTIKSKNK
+423 VSIKSKKK
-431 NKYLSAGMIVCNHNS
+431 NTYLSAGMIVCNHNS
-446 VKGKVSKVMNCYAYN
+446 VIGKVMNCYAYN

-469 AGGICVRMLEG
+469 AGGICVRMLDG

-491 TFNNIRTSSRGEL
+491 TFNNIKTSSRGEL

-550 SEVATRLNKWIH
+550 SDVATRLNKWIH

>member
-1 MNVRKYIILAVGVF
+1 MNVRKYIILVGGVF

-37 VITGD
+37 VITGS
-42 SYSDFSGMQ
+42 SYLDFSGMQ

-76 AEELTYAN
+76 TEELTYAN
-84 GVWQQASPLTWNE
+84 GIWQQASPLTWNE
-97 QAKDAEVLSYYP
+97 QAKDAEVLAYYP
-109 AENIKDN
+109 AENIKNN

-150 KLNFIIDKNLNNKIE
+150 KLNFTIDKSLNSKIE
-165 YVEFTPSAVVNHI
+165 YVEFTPSAVVDHI

-197 TRQDSRNYSLIIP
+197 ARQDSRNYSLIIP
-210 ADKNLSVG
+210 ADENLSVG
-218 ITLVTA
+218 ITLVTT
-224 NGRKTATVA
+224 NGCKTATVA
-233 ARAYKRGTLYQ
+233 ARAYNRGTLYQ
-244 CHIKEEKNGAG
+244 CNIKEEKNGAG

-266 NLINQNAYE
+266 NLINQNTYE

-297 DIVLTDKDNAQI
+297 DIVLTDEDNAQI
-309 QLGKNEN
+309 QLGKNYN
-316 IIFNDVLD
+316 IVFNDVLD

-365 TFSQRSYL
+365 TFSQESYL

-398 ENSNQ
+398 EDSNQ

-417 NCSCNG
+417 NSSCNG

-446 VKGKVSKVMNCYAYN
+446 VKGKVMNCYAYN

-469 AGGICVRMLEG
+469 AGGICVRMLDG

-491 TFNNIRTSSRGEL
+491 TFNNIKTSSRGEL
-504 VGSFSDSFVKNCF
+504 VASFSDSFVKNCF

-534 LAYSAT
+534 LAYSDT
-540 ITDPAKAIPT
+540 ITDPAQAIPT
-550 SEVATRLNKWIH
+550 SEVATRLNKWIS

-587 INERE
+587 IN

>member
-1 MNVRKYIILAVGVF
+1 MNVRKYIILAIGVF

-42 SYSDFSGMQ
+42 SYSDFGGMP
-51 SRASSDKMENGDK
+51 SRASSDKMENGNK

-76 AEELTYAN
+76 AEELTYTN

-97 QAKDAEVLSYYP
+97 QAKDAEVLAYYP

-150 KLNFIIDKNLNNKIE
+150 KLNFTIDKSLNNKIE
-165 YVEFTPSAVVNHI
+165 YVEFTPSATVNHI
-178 DLPTATYVCSE
+178 DLHTATYVCSE
-189 QSNRTIRI
+189 QSKKTIRI
-197 TRQDSRNYSLIIP
+197 ARQDSRNYSLIIP
-210 ADKNLSVG
+210 ADENLSVN

-224 NGRKTATVA
+224 NGCKTATVA
-233 ARAYKRGTLYQ
+233 TRAYKRGTLYQ
-244 CHIKEEKNGAG
+244 CNIKEEKNGAG
-255 IYTADDFIAFT
+255 IYTSDDFIAFT
-266 NLINQNAYE
+266 NLINQNTYE

-297 DIVLTDKDNAQI
+297 DIVLTDEDNAQI
-309 QLGKNEN
+309 LLGKNER
-316 IIFNDVLD
+316 IVFNDVLD

-358 RLSNAQG
+358 KLNNAQG
-365 TFSQRSYL
+365 TFSQKSYL

-398 ENSNQ
+398 EASDQ

-417 NCSCNG
+417 NCSCEG
-423 VTIKSKNK
+423 VSIKSKKK
-431 NKYLSAGMIVCNHNS
+431 NTYLSAGMIVSNHNS
-446 VKGKVSKVMNCYAYN
+446 VKGKVMNCYAYN

-469 AGGICVRMLEG
+469 AGGICVRMLNG

-491 TFNNIRTSSRGEL
+491 TFNNIKTSSRGEL
-504 VGSFSDSFVKNCF
+504 VASFSDSFVKNCF

-540 ITDPAKAIPT
+540 ITDPAQAIPT
-550 SEVATRLNKWIH
+550 SEVATRLNKWIS

-587 INERE
+587 IN

>member
-42 SYSDFSGMQ
+42 SYSDFGGMQ
-51 SRASSDKMENGDK
+51 SRASSEKMENGDK

-244 CHIKEEKNGAG
+244 CNIKEEKNGAG

-266 NLINQNAYE
+266 NLINQNTYE

-297 DIVLTDKDNAQI
+297 DIVLTDEDNAQI
-309 QLGKNEN
+309 LLGKNER
-316 IIFNDVLD
+316 IVFNDVLD

-365 TFSQRSYL
+365 TFSQKSYL
-373 ALLVAYNKG
+373 GLLVAYNKG

-398 ENSNQ
+398 EDSNQ

-409 ALNIGVII
+409 ALNIGIII
-417 NCSCNG
+417 NCSCEG
-423 VTIKSKNK
+423 VSIKSKKK
-431 NKYLSAGMIVCNHNS
+431 NTYLSAGIIVCNHNS
-446 VKGKVSKVMNCYAYN
+446 VKGKVMNCYAYN

-469 AGGICVRMLEG
+469 AGGICVRMLDG

-491 TFNNIRTSSRGEL
+491 TFNNIKTSSRGEL

-550 SEVATRLNKWIH
+550 SDVATRLNKWIH

>member
-1 MNVRKYIILAVGVF
+1 MNVRKYIILVGGVF
-15 AIGMSGCDRDL
+15 AIGISGCDRDL

-31 CYDKRL
+31 CYDNRL
-37 VITGD
+37 VITGG

-97 QAKDAEVLSYYP
+97 QAKDAEVLAYYP

-130 NSQTVAYKNNI
+130 NTQTVAYKNNI

-150 KLNFIIDKNLNNKIE
+150 KLNFTIDKSLNNKIE
-165 YVEFTPSAVVNHI
+165 YVEFTPSAVVDHI
-178 DLPTATYVCSE
+178 DLSTATYVCSE

-197 TRQDSRNYSLIIP
+197 ARQDSRNYSLIIP
-210 ADKNLSVG
+210 ADENLSVN
-218 ITLVTA
+218 IALVTA
-224 NGRKTATVA
+224 NGCKTATVA
-233 ARAYKRGTLYQ
+233 ARTYKRGTLYQ
-244 CHIKEEKNGAG
+244 CNIKEEKNGAG

-266 NLINQNAYE
+266 NLINQNTYE

-297 DIVLTDKDNAQI
+297 DIVLTDEDNAKI
-309 QLGKNEN
+309 LLGKNER
-316 IIFNDVLD
+316 IVFNDVLD

-365 TFSQRSYL
+365 TFTQKSYL
-373 ALLVAYNKG
+373 GLLVAYNKG

-398 ENSNQ
+398 EASDQ

-417 NCSCNG
+417 NCSCES
-423 VTIKSKNK
+423 VSIKSKKK
-431 NKYLSAGMIVCNHNS
+431 NTYLSAGMIVCNHNS
-446 VKGKVSKVMNCYAYN
+446 VKGKVMNCYAYN

-480 STVENCYTRKI
+480 STVENCYTKKI
-491 TFNNIRTSSRGEL
+491 TFNNIKTSSRGEL
-504 VGSFSDSFVKNCF
+504 VASFSDSFVKNCF

-540 ITDPAKAIPT
+540 ITDPAQAIPT
-550 SEVATRLNKWIH
+550 SEVATRLNKWIS

-587 INERE
+587 IN

>member
-150 KLNFIIDKNLNNKIE
+150 KLNFIIDKNLNNNIE
-165 YVEFTPSAVVNHI
+165 YVEFTPSTTVNHI
-178 DLPTATYVCSE
+178 DLHTATYVCSE
-189 QSNRTIRI
+189 QSDRTISI
-197 TRQDSRNYSLIIP
+197 ARQDSRNYSLIIP
-210 ADKNLSVG
+210 ADENLSVD

-244 CHIKEEKNGAG
+244 CNIKEEKNGAG

-266 NLINQNAYE
+266 NLINQNTYE

-398 ENSNQ
+398 EDSNQ

-409 ALNIGVII
+409 ALNIGAII
-417 NCSCNG
+417 NSSCNG
-423 VTIKSKNK
+423 VTIKSKKRK

-446 VKGKVSKVMNCYAYN
+446 VKGKVMNCYAYN
-461 CNVTNAAL
+461 CNVTNSGL
-469 AGGICVRMLEG
+469 TGGICARMLKG

-491 TFNNIRTSSRGEL
+491 TFNNINISSRGEL

-534 LAYSAT
+534 LAYSDT